1 MTGKI
6 LSSISIGLSLLVA
19 LAAPA
24 LSTESLRTLSFPPIS
39 LGNLIAPQSGQNLI
53 DRKFHALALGKAQ
66 GKLQTKATDV
76 VLVANYSIVQEPAL
90 LKQVS
95 DGTLAGLHIDDLDA
109 TDETL
114 KALSHLK
121 SLRRLQITQ
130 TEITDRGIAYLKP
143 LTKLEALVI
152 SNCNIKGSTIFDLPL
167 TQLTMLQL
175 SYMEIDLPAFTKIS
189 RFSKLKVLDFSRARL
204 DDRALVS
211 LGKLPQLQSLD
222 LASNHLITNRG
233 IACLAGLKHL
243 EYLDLRKSKVNIAG
257 LRQLSGLPLK
267 TLIPPDRLTVREVK
281 ELQTLFPACKI
292 KMRYSAS
299 DSDYKLFAP
308 LH

>member
-1 MTGKI
+1 MTEKI
-6 LSSISIGLSLLVA
+6 LRSFSIGAFLLIASA
-19 LAAPA
+19 LPA
-24 LSTESLRTLSFPPIS
+24 SPIESQRELSFPAVC
-39 LGNLIAPQSGQNLI
+39 LGNLISPLSGQNLV
-53 DRKFHALALGKAQ
+53 DRKFHARALGKAQ

-90 LKQVS
+90 LKEIS

-130 TEITDRGIAYLKP
+130 TEITDKGIAYLRP

-152 SNCNIKGSTIFDLPL
+152 SNCNIKGSTVFDLPL
-167 TQLTMLQL
+167 QQLTMLQL
-175 SYMEIDLPAFTKIS
+175 SYMEIDRQAFAKIS
-189 RFSKLKVLDFSRARL
+189 RFSKLKTLDFSRARL
-204 DDRALVS
+204 DDQALAS

-233 IACLAGLKHL
+233 IAYLAGLKHL

-267 TLIPPDRLTVREVK
+267 TLIPPDGLTVREVK
-281 ELQTLFPACKI
+281 ELQTLFPGCKI